1 VGKVSK
7 ATKKG
12 NWVRGREK
20 IKFQKTNLRSG
31 LRKGKEKKST
41 WDGIGIENRIL
52 SVHHPSMLVHCWF
65 SMAPSYARIRSRHY
79 EILISKI

>member
-31 LRKGKEKKST
+31 LRKGKENKSQP
-41 WDGIGIENRIL
+41 GMEQG
-52 SVHHPSMLVHCWF
+52 
-65 SMAPSYARIRSRHY
+65 
-79 EILISKI
+79 